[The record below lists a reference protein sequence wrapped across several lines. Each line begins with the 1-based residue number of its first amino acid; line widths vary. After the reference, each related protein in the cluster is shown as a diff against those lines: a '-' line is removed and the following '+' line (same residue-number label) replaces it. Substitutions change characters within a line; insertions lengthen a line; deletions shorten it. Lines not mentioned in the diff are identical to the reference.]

1 MLNRILAHM
10 IGQFALKVST
20 PGVLDSISISSL
32 GVLQLFKKDK
42 CVSGFLLKI
51 LSWWLY
57 KNHARGGLGQEWPS

>member
-51 LSWWLY
+51 LS
-57 KNHARGGLGQEWPS
+57 